1 MLTITF
7 TADRFS
13 VHAVN
18 TALKILQEVRPKSQG
33 SEVRVR
39 VLENLT
45 LLATK
50 SKQNAEEALKRLM
63 EMASTEVSV
72 CGLV

>member
-1 MLTITF
+1 M
-7 TADRFS
+7 
-13 VHAVN
+13 
-18 TALKILQEVRPKSQG
+18 
-33 SEVRVR
+33 RVR

-63 EMASTEVSV
+63 GMASTEVSV